1 MGSQKI
7 KESLVYKK
15 DLVLKSARDQELEEH
30 EYLFSRTIYN
40 EDGKVTSEKQYDSQ
54 GGLVQDYLYTYN
66 DRGYLIEEK
75 LQESDGFV
83 AIHKSYEF
91 DDNGKLI
98 KEFRHY
104 MDESFDTVLF
114 HYDENGKLIKKETFD
129 PDNDLESTEEFS
141 YDGDHI
147 SRHVVTD
154 ADGDIL
160 SEKKIAYDEDG
171 NTIETEE
178 FDGSVG
184 ESVKTV
190 NEYYAS
196 GNKKE
201 VLTYNSSGQLVEKVI
216 LKEDAQG
223 RIAQVVEESTTKKNT
238 INFTYDASGNVIY
251 QDEFDRNGEMIGK
264 VSRTY
269 DDNNK
274 LISSDVFIH
283 GGGRGLSRNYT
294 LRQEYVYYG

>member
-15 DLVLKSARDQELEEH
+15 DLVLKSATDQELEEH

-40 EDGKVTSEKQYDSQ
+40 EDGKVTSEKQYDNQ
-54 GGLVQDYLYTYN
+54 GELVQDYIYTYN
-66 DRGYLIEEK
+66 DKGYLIEEK
-75 LQESDGFV
+75 LQEADGFV
-83 AIHKSYEF
+83 AVHKSFEV
-91 DDNGKLI
+91 DDKGKVL

-104 MDESFDTVLF
+104 MDETFDTVVF
-114 HYDENGKLIKKETFD
+114 HYNEKGKLVNKETFD

-141 YDGDHI
+141 YEGDRVN
-147 SRHVVTD
+147 RHVVSD

-160 SEKKIAYDEDG
+160 SEKKTTYDDKG
-171 NTIETEE
+171 NAIKIEE

-190 NEYYAS
+190 TEFHPS

-201 VLTYNSSGQLVEKVI
+201 VLTYNSADQLIEKVT

-223 RIAQVVEESTTKKNT
+223 RIEQVVEESTSKKNT
-238 INFTYDASGNVIY
+238 INFTYDAKGNVVH

-264 VSRTY
+264 VNRVY
-269 DDNNK
+269 DGNNN
-274 LISSDVFIH
+274 LVSSNVFIH

-294 LRQEYVYYG
+294 LRQEYVYY

>member
-15 DLVLKSARDQELEEH
+15 DLVLKSATDQELEEH

-40 EDGKVTSEKQYDSQ
+40 EDGKVTSEKQYDNQ
-54 GGLVQDYLYTYN
+54 GELVQDYIYTYN
-66 DRGYLIEEK
+66 DKGGLIEEK
-75 LQESDGFV
+75 LQEADGFIAV
-83 AIHKSYEF
+83 HKSFEV
-91 DDNGKLI
+91 DDKGKIL

-104 MDESFDTVLF
+104 MDESFDTVVF
-114 HYDENGKLIKKETFD
+114 HYDEKGKLVKKETFD

-141 YDGDHI
+141 YDVDKI
-147 SRHVVTD
+147 NRHVVTD

-160 SEKKIAYDEDG
+160 SEKKNAYDDKG
-171 NTIETEE
+171 NVVETEE

-190 NEYYAS
+190 TEYHPS

-201 VLTYNSSGQLVEKVI
+201 VLTYNGADQLIEKVT

-223 RIAQVVEESTTKKNT
+223 KIEQVVEESTSKKNT
-238 INFTYDASGNVIY
+238 INFTYDANGNVVH
-251 QDEFDRNGEMIGK
+251 QDEFDRSGELIGK
-264 VSRTY
+264 VSRVY
-269 DDNNK
+269 DGNNK
-274 LISSDVFIH
+274 LVSSNVFIH

-294 LRQEYVYYG
+294 LRQEYVYY

>member
-15 DLVLKSARDQELEEH
+15 DLVLKSATDQELEEH
-30 EYLFSRTIYN
+30 EYLFSRTVYN
-40 EDGKVTSEKQYDSQ
+40 EDGKVTSEKQYDNQ
-54 GGLVQDYLYTYN
+54 GELVQDYIYTYN
-66 DRGYLIEEK
+66 DKGHLIEEK
-75 LQESDGFV
+75 LQEADGFV
-83 AIHKSYEF
+83 AVHKSFEV
-91 DDNGKLI
+91 DDKGKVL

-104 MDESFDTVLF
+104 MDETFDTVVF
-114 HYDENGKLIKKETFD
+114 HYNEKWELVKKETFD

-141 YDGDHI
+141 YEGDRI
-147 SRHVVTD
+147 NRHVVFD

-160 SEKKIAYDEDG
+160 SEKKTTYDDKG
-171 NTIETEE
+171 NAIETEE

-190 NEYYAS
+190 TEYHPS

-201 VLTYNSSGQLVEKVI
+201 VLTYNSADQLIEKVK

-223 RIAQVVEESTTKKNT
+223 RIEQVVEESTSKKNT
-238 INFTYDASGNVIY
+238 INFTYDAKGNVVH

-264 VSRTY
+264 VSRVY

-274 LISSDVFIH
+274 LVSSNVFIH

-294 LRQEYVYYG
+294 LRQEYVYY